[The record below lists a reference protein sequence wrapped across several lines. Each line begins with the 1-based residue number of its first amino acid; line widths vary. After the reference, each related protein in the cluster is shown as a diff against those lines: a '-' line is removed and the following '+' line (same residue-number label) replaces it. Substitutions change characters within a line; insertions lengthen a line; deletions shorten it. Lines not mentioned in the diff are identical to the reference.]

1 MIDIILIIVAF
12 TLQAWEERNA
22 YHLALV
28 GMLVAL
34 LFMAGVQLAYIWE
47 VNFG

>member
-1 MIDIILIIVAF
+1 MTEVILIIVAF
-12 TLQAWEERNA
+12 TLEAWQERNL

-28 GMLVAL
+28 GMLLAL
-34 LFMAGVQLAYIWE
+34 CFMALVQAIYCVE